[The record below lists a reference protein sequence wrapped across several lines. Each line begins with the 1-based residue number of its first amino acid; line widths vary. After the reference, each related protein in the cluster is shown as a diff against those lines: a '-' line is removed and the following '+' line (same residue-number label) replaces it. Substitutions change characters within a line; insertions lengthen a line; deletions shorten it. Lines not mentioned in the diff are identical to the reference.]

1 MDEYDDQ
8 PPSITEAV
16 LSDLRTR
23 DEATRSSAQAVL
35 ALHLGIRLDQMLTA
49 SSEHGLATPDLPA
62 VAREFRINMADVMGA
77 GAANDP
83 RSATDD
89 VSNQRAKRRENKGL
103 PA

>member
-1 MDEYDDQ
+1 MDESYGAEQ

-23 DEATRSSAQAVL
+23 DAATRSSAKAVM
-35 ALHLGIRLDQMLTA
+35 ALHLGLRLDRMLA
-49 SSEHGLATPDLPA
+49 DPSMPAPELPA
-62 VAREFRINMADVMGA
+62 VTREFRILMDAVMGA

-83 RSATDD
+83 RSVTDD
-89 VSNQRAKRRENKGL
+89 VAKQRTKRRENKGL